1 MRIRTRKELG
11 QLLRELR
18 RGLGLTQAQL
28 AEIVGVN
35 RRWVVQVEQG
45 KTSVDLRTLLRALGA
60 LGVELHVR
68 PRRTSDAAKE
78 LADIVDGRPG
88 SRT

>member
-1 MRIRTRKELG
+1 MRISTRKDLG
-11 QLLRELR
+11 QLMREMR

-35 RRWVVQVEQG
+35 RRWVVQVEQA
-45 KTSVDLRTLLRALGA
+45 KTSADLRTLLRALRTLGA
-60 LGVELHVR
+60 ELHVR
-68 PRRTSDAAKE
+68 PRRTSAAATELGEIIDA
-78 LADIVDGRPG
+78 RPR